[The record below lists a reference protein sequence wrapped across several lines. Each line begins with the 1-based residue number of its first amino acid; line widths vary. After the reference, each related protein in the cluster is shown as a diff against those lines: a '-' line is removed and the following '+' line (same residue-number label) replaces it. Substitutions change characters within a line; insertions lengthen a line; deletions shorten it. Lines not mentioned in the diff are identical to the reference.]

1 LKQNKIE
8 ENVKTDSAANS
19 GKLPI
24 ERKFSS
30 DNQHNKSYLFAIN
43 LDDKRKNI
51 DEKLKE
57 AKYLK
62 DLSDIEY
69 VLETTDDEEYLP
81 KSPISHIII
90 DCSPFNYVDSVGIQG
105 LVHVNK

>member
-1 LKQNKIE
+1 
-8 ENVKTDSAANS
+8 
-19 GKLPI
+19 
-24 ERKFSS
+24 
-30 DNQHNKSYLFAIN
+30 

>member
-8 ENVKTDSAANS
+8 ENVKTDSAANGS
-19 GKLPI
+19 KLPI
-24 ERKFSS
+24 ERKCSS
-30 DNQHNKSYLFAIN
+30 DNQHNKSYLFAIS

-62 DLSDIEY
+62 D
-69 VLETTDDEEYLP
+69 
-81 KSPISHIII
+81 
-90 DCSPFNYVDSVGIQG
+90 
-105 LVHVNK
+105 